1 MRWCHQYSKGE
12 VIAIFHQY
20 ADIKGGW
27 SIHLSEQ
34 LEHFKNRIFDQSIKV
49 DGLQCIITPY
59 SHVIPLDI
67 KNGLPYMKIH
77 PYTDEEWDSLPHITM
92 TGDNPWNPKCLDAEI
107 TSGSGWE
114 NFEYDR
120 LKHVTDSAVDSYG
133 RYKYR
138 AIDPSDIMVAI
149 AIHSNTDMLSHIPRS
164 Y

>member
-1 MRWCHQYSKGE
+1 
-12 VIAIFHQY
+12 
-20 ADIKGGW
+20 
-27 SIHLSEQ
+27 
-34 LEHFKNRIFDQSIKV
+34 
-49 DGLQCIITPY
+49 
-59 SHVIPLDI
+59 
-67 KNGLPYMKIH
+67 MKIH